1 MLLFILQPDVFFEFC
16 IFTVTVTIQYFRE
29 AVYRIVTDSYKLITY
44 IKERNL

>member
-1 MLLFILQPDVFFEFC
+1 MLLFILQPDVFEFC